1 IALNGVRFARQLSQ
15 SSWTKCSMASLWTG
29 LYPQHSG
36 VTRFEDVIPQQART
50 AAEVFHDAG
59 FRTAGIWR
67 NGWVESYFGFDQGF
81 DVYTRPNSRD
91 LPVEVARENPTVTAR
106 GTDL

>member
-1 IALNGVRFARQLSQ
+1 
-15 SSWTKCSMASLWTG
+15 MASIWTA

-36 VTRFEDVIPQQART
+36 VTRFDDVLPADAKT

-67 NGWVESYFGFDQGF
+67 NGWVESYFGFGQGF
-81 DVYTRPNSRD
+81 DVYTRPSFRSAPMQ
-91 LPVEVARENPTVTAR
+91 LRRENR
-106 GTDL
+106 R